1 MGKKT
6 IPDEKKVVIKSL
18 VDAGMPYRKIQ
29 EIIPISLGYISSIV
43 KEFGSNDELVAAYK
57 NNRADILA
65 HDQLTYRSHITPE
78 KLEKASAKD
87 LELMRCMAYD
97 KERLERGESTE
108 NVSVITKIIKEIQA
122 KRRVISTKKK
132 GA

>member
-1 MGKKT
+1 MGKN
-6 IPDEKKVVIKSL
+6 IISDEKKVVVKSM
-18 VDAGMPYRKIQ
+18 VDAGMTYREVQKIL
-29 EIIPISLGYISSIV
+29 PISLGYISSIV
-43 KEFGSNDELVAAYK
+43 KEFGSNNELVTAYK

-78 KLEKASAKD
+78 KLEKASARE

-108 NVSVITKIIKEIQA
+108 NIAHIHKVAKQIRD
-122 KRRVISTKKK
+122 KRRGIT
-132 GA
+132 

>member
-6 IPDEKKVVIKSL
+6 ISDKKKIVVKSM
-18 VDAGMPYRKIQ
+18 VDAGMTYREVQKIL
-29 EIIPISLGYISSIV
+29 PISLGYISSIV
-43 KEFGSNDELVAAYK
+43 KEFGSNNELVAAYR

-65 HDQLTYRSHITPE
+65 HDQLTYRSYITPE
-78 KLEKASAKD
+78 KLEKASARE

-108 NVSVITKIIKEIQA
+108 NVAVITEAIQDL
-122 KRRVISTKKK
+122 RRRRKAELE
-132 GA
+132 G